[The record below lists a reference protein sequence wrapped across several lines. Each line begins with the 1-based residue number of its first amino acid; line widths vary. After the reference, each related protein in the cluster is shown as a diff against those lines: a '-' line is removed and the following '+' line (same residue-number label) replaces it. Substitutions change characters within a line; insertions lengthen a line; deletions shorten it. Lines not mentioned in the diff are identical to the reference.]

1 MNISPRSA
9 QVLDWSI
16 QQVTSSG
23 SQRHFLGF
31 VCDVAALWLQ
41 RTPPGAAHA
50 LVPCLP
56 RLLEAMARCP
66 EDPWLLQH
74 GCRLL
79 WALAVASQDHPWPPH
94 LTQPALKALEQ
105 LELPAVV
112 RHYHAMAIRMLK
124 NMAPSPNMAPAA
136 PAAPNMAP
144 AKSTAKS
151 VASLDS
157 MD

>member
-1 MNISPRSA
+1 
-9 QVLDWSI
+9 
-16 QQVTSSG
+16 
-23 SQRHFLGF
+23 
-31 VCDVAALWLQ
+31 
-41 RTPPGAAHA
+41 
-50 LVPCLP
+50 
-56 RLLEAMARCP
+56 MARCP

-94 LTQPALKALEQ
+94 LTQPALIALEQ

-112 RHYHAMAIRMLK
+112 RHYHAMAIQMLK
-124 NMAPSPNMAPAA
+124 NMAAP
-136 PAAPNMAP
+136 PAPNMAKST
-144 AKSTAKS
+144 KSTAKS